1 VIGVVS
7 LFFITLAS
15 IIADKSD
22 AILNGFIFLT
32 HAMLCFVL
40 VPTFFVHTSK
50 AKQSSFLA
58 LYGNRKLLFF
68 ITLGILSFSLLPLA
82 IASLQTRNSLVVFA
96 IFIIIANLGFK
107 LPQRINV
114 IVNLLSLLVVSLG
127 ITYVVSSREDANVLP
142 YLFEVWALSMTVFLI
157 ASYQFQNEIVQFN
170 YGKILEEK
178 NELIKDQMEAQFSRK
193 IAEIEMTA
201 LRAQMN
207 PHFLFNVL
215 NSIKLYMVQND
226 ARTASRYLTKFSRLI
241 RLILNNSK
249 ASMVTLEE
257 ELNALKLYIEMENF
271 RFNDKFDY
279 NLNVEEEVNIGSIK
293 IPPMVLQPYV
303 ENAIWHGLMHKEQE
317 RGLLSITVRQ
327 DDKSNGLLFIIED
340 NGIGR
345 ELALQ
350 IRTRT
355 ANKHKSVGM
364 QITQD
369 RITIANKLFNTNATV
384 EVIDLKEGNQATG
397 TRVVLHLPMRK
408 EGSDVEAKSITTE
421 I

>member
-1 VIGVVS
+1 
-7 LFFITLAS
+7 
-15 IIADKSD
+15 
-22 AILNGFIFLT
+22 
-32 HAMLCFVL
+32 
-40 VPTFFVHTSK
+40 
-50 AKQSSFLA
+50 
-58 LYGNRKLLFF
+58 
-68 ITLGILSFSLLPLA
+68 
-82 IASLQTRNSLVVFA
+82 
-96 IFIIIANLGFK
+96 
-107 LPQRINV
+107 
-114 IVNLLSLLVVSLG
+114 
-127 ITYVVSSREDANVLP
+127 
-142 YLFEVWALSMTVFLI
+142 
-157 ASYQFQNEIVQFN
+157 
-170 YGKILEEK
+170 
-178 NELIKDQMEAQFSRK
+178 
-193 IAEIEMTA
+193 
-201 LRAQMN
+201 
-207 PHFLFNVL
+207 
-215 NSIKLYMVQND
+215 MVQND

-327 DDKSNGLLFIIED
+327 NDKSNGLLFIIED